1 MSNMDQEEPGLPINN
16 SGQRSSADLLPKY
29 FRTAGNRKFLQ
40 STLDQLIQPGS
51 VKKLNGFIGRKN
63 AKAVKA
69 DDIFINASDSIRQNY
84 QLEPAAVIQDDFNN
98 VTFFKD
104 YIDYIN
110 QIKVLGGEVSNH
122 EKLNRQESY
131 SWNPFI
137 DWDKFVNFQN
147 YYWLPYGPDAIK
159 VSGQKEE
166 IISTY
171 SVLLVDEGDN
181 YAYLFS
187 PDGLVRNPTLRLYRG
202 QTYNFQV
209 NAANNPL
216 SIKTSRIQGSTN
228 RYNNGVTNNATS
240 NGVITF
246 TVPANAPDVLFYVSE
261 NDVNAGGV
269 FQILDVE
276 ENSFLD
282 LDKDILG
289 KKTYTMTNG
298 IDMSN
303 GMKLKFIGRVTPEIY
318 ANGYWYVE
326 GVGTEIKLIP
336 ESELEIVSSYSDSK
350 ELLFDDIGFDNEP
363 FSSASSFAGKKD
375 YITISR
381 GSADRNAWSRY
392 NRWFHK
398 DIIESA
404 AQAEN
409 QIPVFD
415 QSLRANRPIIEFK
428 NNIKLFNFGHKAKAT
443 VDLIDN
449 FTKDVFS
456 TIEGSLGYNIDGVDL
471 VNGMRVLFTA
481 DPDRLVKDKIFKV
494 NFINVVVPG
503 RQFTFNASTQVDVD
517 NNIISVSSPH
527 NLSSSDQ
534 LVYLNNGNDS
544 ITGLINRKIYY
555 VYVIDT
561 LRFQLFNDRLL
572 TVPVEIFETGSE
584 IHKFEVYNKLR
595 RQINLVEE
603 PDTDPILNETVLIK
617 SGVTNGGYMYWYNG
631 NDWKYAQQKTNIGQP
646 PLFDL
651 FDENEVS
658 YSDSTVYDSSTF
670 QGNKVFSYK
679 VGTGPV
685 DPNLNFPLTYKNIN
699 NVGDIVFEFNLLND
713 SFNYKVDIQVKSKN
727 TDVAY
732 LRQIENLTTYSYANG
747 WTKTLV
753 TNLQPVVRIFKN
765 SGLINDFPIDVYD
778 DTNNL
783 NDLEVRVYIDGIRLS
798 KDKFSIQS
806 NVVRKFVRLVN
817 DVTTSN
823 VVTLKCFSSQKKNE
837 KGHYDVPLNLQNN
850 PLNDNVNEFTLG
862 EVIDHVG
869 SIVENLNQFSGEYPG
884 ESNLRDLGNISG
896 YGTRFLQH
904 SGPLNLALYHLG
916 QKNFNIFKALE
927 KARDDYGKFKRS
939 FLVAASN
946 TGIETEARLHVDYVL
961 EKMSKDQ
968 ASNKPYYLSDMFA
981 YTVANRLEYIIEDPR
996 LKIYPMSN
1004 IFNLTSL
1011 SNKAVYLYINGEQLV
1026 YGRDYEF
1033 GDDVFITIIRDLY
1046 ENDVLEII
1054 EYEST
1059 DGSFCPATPTKLG
1072 LYPKFEPKKFID
1084 DSYLEPKEVIQGHD
1098 GSITLAY
1105 GDYRDD
1111 MLLELE
1117 KRIFNNIKSSYDTD
1131 IFNIYEFI
1139 PGHSRNT
1146 IYSKE
1151 EFDVVL
1157 SRFFYQWTLLI
1168 NEDYTQQTYW
1178 DRLNPFTF
1186 NYRGNFTPDG
1196 RDIPAF
1202 WRGVYNWLLD
1212 TDRPH
1217 THPWECLG
1225 FSVEPAWWT
1234 EIYGPAPY
1242 TSDNRVLWDDIK
1254 QGIIRE
1260 PGKPIRIN
1268 ELFVKS
1274 ALQYG
1279 TPVDDQGNLLD
1290 PVNANFAQGPLN
1302 PTPEGYYVFGDQG
1315 PVEAAWRKS
1324 SFYPFSLIQALL
1336 LLQPNKVLASCYD
1349 VSRTKRNFNNQLI
1362 YSETGLRIRL
1372 KDLVLPSTI
1381 AQNNRIYAA
1390 GLVNYIVDY
1399 ISSDLLSLIDEYKND
1414 LQRLTNKIGS
1424 KLGSFTSKTKLKLLL
1439 DSKSPTSTGGVF
1451 IPEENYNIFLNT
1463 SSPIKKVVYSGVIIT
1478 KYPDG
1483 YEIRGYDLDNP
1494 FFTYYPY
1501 RKTGS
1506 TIKVGGISESFAD
1519 WTANKTYVAGKI
1531 VLYNGVYYRVKT
1543 THETS
1548 DTFDSQL
1555 YTKLPRL
1562 PEIGGVEILLR
1573 DLWDYSSPITLAYGT
1588 KLQTIQDVADFIQ
1601 GYGEYLEQLGFVFE
1615 EFNNILQTITNWKTS
1630 LQEFAFWTT
1639 QNWKEGSVLALSPC
1653 AQTLTFKSNLEVV
1666 NDIKDPFYGYKIYRV
1681 DGKLLDSSNLQVYR
1695 NKNEFY
1701 LDVKNTSQGIYGAVL
1716 YTIQKEHALI
1726 IDNST
1731 LFNDVIYDLA
1741 PGYRQERI
1749 KVLGYV
1755 ASEWSGGFDIPGFI
1769 YDEAKINDWQIWTD
1783 YKLGDIVKF
1792 KEFYYSAKKFILGSE
1807 QFNFEDWHR
1816 LDEKPESQLLSNWD
1830 YKADQFRDFYDLDTD
1845 NFDAEQQ
1852 RLAQHLIGYQNRQYL
1867 ENIIK
1872 DDVSQYK
1879 FYQGMIVEKGSL
1891 NVLNKLFDTL
1901 SADDQESLEFNE
1913 EWALRVGEFGAS
1925 NAFEEVEFKL
1935 DENLFRLSPQPFELT
1950 NDINPSV
1957 VDYVIRQKSTDVYI
1971 KPVGYNNN
1979 PWPLSNVRQFLRS
1992 AGFVRYNDVKVAID
2006 TLDEI
2011 LQQDISNFIEGDYI
2025 WCAFDTVKNNYWN
2038 VYRLTNANI
2047 NVESVKF
2054 GEADFTVICERIPDI
2069 QVGQYIGIDQNE
2081 KINGFYKVKSIQGRS
2096 LTVDKDLTGIDLK
2109 TEDSSVPVIYKFTT
2123 SKIEDINFANDS
2135 LPPIIK
2141 SGELIW
2147 ANNIGQ
2153 GLRGVYE
2160 NNKVYNRISFET
2172 PDPKLNL
2179 KFGLKVSSTKD
2190 GSLCAVTTANNQVII
2205 FSKAVSDAKWTQTF
2219 VIDPIKYIFPDDIDG
2234 GEAFRAAQGFGYETA
2249 FTPDGEWLAIA
2260 APLAS
2265 RVRSGWQGDFVE
2277 GQSYDF
2283 GDAVRVRS
2291 THWYAK
2297 RNILGDSAVNFK
2309 DDTPGPN
2316 FGSRNYDEFRFRQDW
2331 TPAYLINTDAT
2342 KSPSA
2347 LTEQGYVALYKK
2359 VGQGE
2364 FTLVHSFVSPEPTNN
2379 ERFGSKLS
2387 FAKQGNDYVLA
2398 VSSPG
2403 YRGRGRVYMYR
2414 YGETETDSTVSFWK
2428 MDYNRFYA
2436 GAFSSFNQYYP
2447 GDIVLNPANYQLY
2460 RCLAFQD
2467 PTPIE
2472 TNPSAWQIITS
2483 ATSILGFFP
2492 QIVNDDIEIDN
2503 NVTFDS
2509 SYRLPPPLRN
2519 DAVEIV
2525 FPGDE
2530 FGYDVRLSAEG
2541 GDTLVISAPASD
2553 DFNYGN
2559 FKGKFK
2565 KTIIYSKG
2573 DVVYHRGGFWR
2584 YAVDSDTDPN
2594 EDEFVESEWEILN
2607 VTYEDSS
2614 YGYQGEFKLDGRY
2627 YPGDVVYVKD
2637 NITGKATLYQSI
2649 GNFIGD
2655 GSSGT
2660 ELDKSHEWRKLFPR
2674 TTNTGKV
2681 FVYKFDGSAYSLS
2694 QTLGANQALG
2704 INTEER
2710 FGESVAV
2717 SDDSSVIAVGS
2728 VLTDRITADQG
2739 KVVIFKQEANVYFK
2753 QQDLYSQRGEPR
2765 EKFGSYVDFMNN
2777 GETLAVFSAN
2787 GDIEN
2792 VTIFDK
2798 SRTTFDN
2805 GFLRIVDLQVDTGRI
2820 DIYDRYDVN
2829 YVYGES
2835 LSTPYLDEDLQVN
2848 DLSDKYGYSISVSN
2862 NNILVSAPLEDGT
2875 VTNIGKIYSYIKG
2888 TGKLSW
2894 TQKYK
2899 ESKTPDAN
2907 KIKKSYLYNRKTN
2920 TLVSYLDVVDSIR
2933 GKIPGPADQEI
2944 KYKTYYDPAIYSV
2957 ASENLNVNEGSKWDE
2972 KYVGMLW
2979 WDLTRA
2985 KFVENSV
2992 GDVTYRS
2999 VNWNKLYKTASID
3012 IYEWVSSKY
3021 LPSQWDELTGTE
3033 EGFAQGISG
3042 TTRYGDQSYSVKKR
3056 FDTITKTFVSTYYYW
3071 VKNPTLIPNVV
3082 GRSMSANDV
3091 SQMISDPVG
3100 YGYPCLALTG
3110 TNSFSLSNV
3119 KNFLE
3124 EDRIVLNVQYWTI
3137 DDLTKNSHSQWKI
3150 ISEKSNTIIPRE
3162 IESKWLDSL
3171 VGKDYQ
3177 NRILPDRKL
3186 PFKLKYGIESRP
3198 RQSMFSNRVEALKEF
3213 IEKTNSILS
3222 QLVIVDIADLTDLL
3236 SNDPEPSVI
3245 SGVYDKIVDVD
3256 AELRLIGTS
3265 RLKNAVITL
3274 EITNGKIT
3282 GAEIVNPGN
3291 GYVNAPYVNIVGK
3304 GKDAIVKTVI
3314 SNGKVVG
3321 VKIID
3326 PGYGYNTDTF
3336 AVIRPYAVLIRSDS
3350 LSLNK
3355 WAVVNWNDTKK
3366 EWLRVKTQ
3374 SYDVTNFWEYID
3386 WYDVGYNQYTPI
3398 DFVVE
3403 NTYQL
3408 GFLESPIGS
3417 IVKVKNI
3424 GSGGWVLLEKYD
3436 NLVTIDYTKNYKV
3449 IARQNGTIKFKS
3461 SLYNFT
3467 NTTFGYDADLYDSL
3481 FYDNVAE
3488 KELKIIIDT
3497 IKNKIFV
3504 EDLRIHYIKLFFT
3517 SLRYVFKE
3525 QFFVDWAIKTSF
3537 VNANHKAGYLQQKV
3551 SYNSD
3556 SLQDFE
3562 EYIKE
3567 VKPYRTKIREYVSS
3581 YTAIDNSQTS
3591 ITDFDLLPSIKNN
3604 LTVEPVKA
3612 KINNNDGSVEYYD
3625 PVLETYPWKFWLD
3638 NVGFNIQSIEI
3649 SDPGSGYI
3657 TRPVVRING
3666 GFGSGAEAKAYINSG
3681 KLARID
3687 LISKGSGY
3695 LKAPEI
3701 IIDGGLAV
3709 GGTAAKAVAIIEN
3722 SVVRSNKLSIKFD
3735 RITRNYYVTEIE
3747 VTETFV
3753 GNNSRK
3759 QWPLKYSPNLTY
3771 NKTSVKINNADV
3783 LKFDYTLTSKKS
3795 TARGYTS
3802 YSGLITFETAPQANA
3817 EIVVTYEKDFNHLSA
3832 ADRINFY
3839 YNPQTGQLGK
3849 DLAQLMQGIDF
3860 GGVNI
3865 TGLGFNIN
3873 GGWDSLPWYSDGWDG
3888 FDAEFDDRIISVG
3901 DSTYS
3906 FQIGYVPE
3914 VGQEINIYLNGK
3926 RLDDPY
3932 FDLYDGITVQANGRK
3947 VAPVGTVMQTW
3958 VGNGI
3963 DDTILLPDSAGLDIK
3978 AGDKIIFR
3986 KNTSDGSYPG
3996 DLNELDTQ
4004 LSGGNLAYTTATG
4017 FAPDDILLDGEGFVT
4032 PAQSHAP
4039 EEIVPGHISD
4049 AVAIKMFRLPKS
4061 GSSTIS
4067 FNNYVADGVTN
4078 TYSYGQIA
4086 NSPSAIIVKYNN
4098 LVLKQSVGYTVN
4110 YNDRTIS
4117 LIDSFGNSLIPVQG
4131 ALVSVASFG
4140 FGSNSILDIGTT
4152 VSDGSTLE
4160 ILTNAPWPRLQND
4173 VLDTDALNRLGSVVI
4188 VDGIYVNYEL
4198 FETDE
4203 TYESPHRVGIRL
4215 ADAPIA
4221 GIDIHYILTGDSN
4234 YSLSTVYSYQI
4245 PIDGF
4250 AQNYTLPNNTVGIN
4264 KPYENNVIVIKNGQV
4279 LTAGI
4284 NTNYVMQ
4291 DNQLVYTIPAYR
4303 SEAYSINPT
4312 QFFIY
4317 INGIELANGVDYVFS
4332 SGTSTL
4338 TISKE
4343 KYIEGATLTLL
4354 DYTASDYFFIDTE
4367 ITFLDPL
4374 YVTDDVRVISFY
4386 NHDIEKI
4393 IRSYERF
4400 DISSSLVPGT
4410 SSYFE
4415 YTKLRGG
4422 SIRLFRTTRK
4432 DDYIWVIKNKRL
4444 LSHSIDFYLDDD
4456 LRTIKLADELLETDK
4471 IEIILFNDNNVQLGY
4486 GYMQFKDMLNRVHYK
4501 RIRKSKS
4508 TRLTVNLLQKDLT
4521 IQVKDG
4527 SVLSKPNAS
4536 KNLPGI
4542 IEINGERIE
4551 YFELNGNTLS
4561 QLRRGTLGTGTP
4573 EVHLADSYIIDIGPS
4588 ETIPY
4593 NDQHIVETFIGD
4605 GSSQEFILNYN
4616 PTVSTTD
4623 WYRDTI
4629 PLDFG
4634 RSDELDVFVGGY
4646 RLKKVPYQL
4655 YQDSNNYPYS
4665 PEGDTQFEADF
4676 SVNGTN
4682 KLRLTNSA
4690 TENSKVVVVKKV
4702 GRVWEDAEDP
4712 TEIFRNVRPS
4722 IGDASFDV
4730 IKVNS
4735 NYSVKLRDPGTVYNK
4750 GDVIYLSGAYV
4761 GGSSPENDITI
4772 TITDTFIDR
4781 GRNTARSVKIYPGG
4795 PLFGATFIVPGETY
4809 IIEFV
4814 GTTDFT
4820 LIGAPSN
4827 EVGVEF
4833 TATGAGIGTG
4843 TAFIVLPIA
4852 EPNEVIFTLATG
4864 VANILWVDKYFI
4876 GNGGSGYIRSIDNT
4890 GVTGSFTVELD
4901 NPLANK
4907 KSILA
4912 KEWAIYPYKDP
4923 RKSIVQFTYTGIG
4936 LENGFV
4942 CKSLSESNNPIADFL
4957 KNTETVFPTYIS
4969 LPEIPLEANFDNPLF
4984 TMDSPGNT
4992 FDED

>member
-1 MSNMDQEEPGLPINN
+1 MSNTDQEEPGLPINN
-16 SGQRSSADLLPKY
+16 SEKRSSIDLLPKY
-29 FRTAGNRKFLQ
+29 FRTTGNKKFLQ
-40 STLDQLIQPGS
+40 STIDQLIQPGS

-63 AKAVKA
+63 AKAVKS
-69 DDIFINASDSIRQNY
+69 DDIFINASDTDRQNY

-98 VTFFKD
+98 VSFFKD

-110 QIKVLGGEVSNH
+110 QIKILGGSVDNH
-122 EKLNRQESY
+122 EKLNQQESY

-147 YYWLPYGPDAIK
+147 YYWLPHGPDAIDLY
-159 VSGQKEE
+159 GQQEQ

-171 SVLLVDEGDN
+171 SAILVDEGDN
-181 YAYLFS
+181 YAFLFS

-202 QTYNFQV
+202 QTYNFQI
-209 NAANNPL
+209 NSPNNPF
-216 SIKTSRIQGSTN
+216 SIKTSRVQGNLN
-228 RYNNGVTNNATS
+228 RYNNGVTNNSTS
-240 NGVITF
+240 NGTVTF
-246 TVPANAPDVLFYVSE
+246 TVPVNAPDVLFYVSE
-261 NDVNAGGV
+261 NDANAGGV
-269 FQILDVE
+269 FQILDIE
-276 ENSFLD
+276 QNTFLD
-282 LDKDILG
+282 VDKDILG
-289 KKTYTMTNG
+289 KKSYTMVNG
-298 IDMSN
+298 IDISN
-303 GMKLKFIGRVTPEIY
+303 GMKLRFTGRVTPEIY
-318 ANGYWYVE
+318 QNGYWYVE
-326 GVGTEIKLIP
+326 GVGAEIKLIS
-336 ESELEIVSSYSDSK
+336 ENELEIVSSYSDAK

-375 YITISR
+375 YITISK
-381 GSADRNAWSRY
+381 GSIDRNAWSRY

-404 AQAEN
+404 AQAIN
-409 QIPVFD
+409 KIPVFD

-428 NNIKLFNFGHKAKAT
+428 NDIKLYNFGHKAKLT

-456 TIEGSLGYNIDGVDL
+456 TIEGSLGYNVDGVDL
-471 VNGMRVLFTA
+471 INGMRVLFTA

-503 RQFTFNASTQVDVD
+503 RQFTFDASTQVDAEND
-517 NNIISVSSPH
+517 IISVTTPH
-527 NLSSSDQ
+527 NLSSGDQ
-534 LVYLNNGNDS
+534 IVYLNNGNDS
-544 ITGLINRKIYY
+544 ITGLVNRKIYY
-555 VYVIDT
+555 VHVLDT

-572 TVPVEIFETGSE
+572 TVPVDIFATGNE

-603 PDTDPILNETVLIK
+603 PDTDPKLNETVLIK
-617 SGVTNGGYMYWYNG
+617 SGLSNGGFMYWYNG
-631 NDWKYAQQKTNIGQP
+631 SDWQYAQQKTNVSQP

-658 YSDSTVYDSSTF
+658 YADTSVYDSSTF

-679 VGTGPV
+679 VGIGVV
-685 DPNLNFPLTYKNIN
+685 DSNLNFALTYKNIN
-699 NVGDIVFEFNLLND
+699 NVGDIVFEFNLLNG
-713 SFNYKVDIQVKSKN
+713 SFSYKVDTQVKSKN

-732 LRQIENLTTYSYANG
+732 LRQIADLDTFTYANG

-753 TNLQPVVRIFKN
+753 SNLQPVVRIFKN

-778 DTNNL
+778 NTNDL
-783 NDLEVRVYIDGIRLS
+783 NDLEVRVYIDGIRLN
-798 KDKFSIQS
+798 KDQFSIQT
-806 NVVRKFVRLVN
+806 NVVRKFVRLNKNVSL
-817 DVTTSN
+817 SN
-823 VVTLKCFSSQKKNE
+823 VVTLKCFASQQKNN
-837 KGHYDVPLNLQNN
+837 KGHYDIPLNFQNN

-869 SIVENLNQFSGEYPG
+869 SIVENFDQFVGNYPG
-884 ESNLRDLGNISG
+884 ESNLRDLGNVSG

-904 SGPLNLALYHLG
+904 SGPLNLALYHFG

-927 KARDDYGKFKRS
+927 KSRDDYGKFKRS

-946 TGIETEARLHVDYVL
+946 TGIETEANLHVDYVL
-961 EKMSKDQ
+961 EKMSKDE

-981 YTVANRLEYIIEDPR
+981 YTVANKLQYIIEDVR

-1004 IFNLTSL
+1004 NFNLNSL

-1026 YGRDYEF
+1026 YGKDYEF
-1033 GDDVFITIIRDLY
+1033 GDDVFITIKRELY
-1046 ENDVLEII
+1046 ENDLLEIV

-1059 DGSFCPATPTKLG
+1059 DGSFCPPTPTKLG

-1084 DSYLEPKEVIQGHD
+1084 DTYLEPTEVIQGHD
-1098 GSITLAY
+1098 GSITLAF

-1117 KRIFNNIKSSYDTD
+1117 KRIYNNIKSNYNPD

-1139 PGHSRNT
+1139 PGYSRDT
-1146 IYSKE
+1146 LYSKQ
-1151 EFDVVL
+1151 EFDLVL

-1168 NEDYTQQTYW
+1168 NEDYTQQTFW

-1186 NYRGNFTPDG
+1186 NYRGNFTADG

-1202 WRGVYNWLLD
+1202 WRGVYSWLLD

-1225 FSVEPAWWT
+1225 FSVEPSWWI

-1242 TSDNRVLWDDIK
+1242 TSDNRILWDDIQ

-1260 PGKPIRIN
+1260 PNRPIKIN
-1268 ELFVKS
+1268 NSFSKS
-1274 ALQYG
+1274 ILQYG
-1279 TPVDDQGNLLD
+1279 TPVDNQGNLLD
-1290 PVNANFAQGPLN
+1290 PINANFVQGAIN
-1302 PTPEGYYVFGDQG
+1302 ATPEGYYVFGDQG
-1315 PVEAAWRKS
+1315 PVESAWRKS
-1324 SFYPFSLIQALL
+1324 SFYPYSLIQALL
-1336 LLQPNKVLASCYD
+1336 LLQPNKVFASCYD
-1349 VSRTKRNFNNQLI
+1349 ISRTKRNFNNQLI
-1362 YSETGLRIRL
+1362 YTETGLRIRL
-1372 KDLVLPSTI
+1372 KDLVLPTTV
-1381 AQNNRIYAA
+1381 AQNNRVYTA
-1390 GLVNYIVDY
+1390 GLVNYIVNFVN
-1399 ISSDLLSLIDEYKND
+1399 SDLASLLDNYKND
-1414 LQRLTNKIGS
+1414 LQRLTHNIGS
-1424 KLGSFTSKTKLKLLL
+1424 KLGSFTSKTKFKLLL
-1439 DSKSPTSTGGVF
+1439 DSKNPTSTGGVF
-1451 IPEENYNIFLNT
+1451 VPEENYNIFLNT
-1463 SSPIKKVVYSGVIIT
+1463 SSPTKKIVYSGVIIT

-1494 FFTYYPY
+1494 YFTYYSY
-1501 RKTGS
+1501 GKTTT
-1506 TIKVGGISESFAD
+1506 TIKVGGISESFAE
-1519 WTANKTYVAGKI
+1519 WTENKTYVAGKV
-1531 VLYNGVYYRVKT
+1531 VLYNGAYYRVKT
-1543 THETS
+1543 THQTS
-1548 DTFDSQL
+1548 STFDNQL
-1555 YTKLPRL
+1555 YAKLPKL

-1573 DLWDYSSPITLAYGT
+1573 DSWDLSSPLVLSYGT

-1601 GYGEYLEQLGFVFE
+1601 GYGEHLEQIGFVFE
-1615 EFNNILQTITNWKTS
+1615 EFNTVLQTITNWKTS

-1639 QNWKEGSVLALSPC
+1639 QNWKEGAVLALSPS
-1653 AQTLTFKSNLEVV
+1653 AQTLSFKSNLEVV
-1666 NDIKDPFYGYKIYRV
+1666 NDIKDPFYGYKIYQV
-1681 DGKLLDSSNLQVYR
+1681 DGKLFDASNLQVYR

-1701 LDVKNTSQGIYGAVL
+1701 LDVKNTPQGIYGAVL
-1716 YTIQKEHALI
+1716 YTVQKEHAVI

-1755 ASEWSGGFDIPGFI
+1755 ASEWTGGFDIPGFI

-1792 KEFYYSAKKFILGSE
+1792 KEFYYSAKTFVSGAETFDFK
-1807 QFNFEDWHR
+1807 DWYR

-1879 FYQGMIVEKGSL
+1879 FYQGMIVEKGSQ

-1925 NAFEEVEFKL
+1925 SAFEEIEFKL
-1935 DENLFRLSPQPFELT
+1935 DENLFRLTPQPFELT
-1950 NDINPSV
+1950 SDINPSV
-1957 VDYVIRQKSTDVYI
+1957 VDYVIRQKPTDVYI

-1979 PWPLSNVRQFLRS
+1979 PWPLGDIKQFLRS
-1992 AGFVRYNDVKVAID
+1992 SGFVRYNDVKLAID
-2006 TLDEI
+2006 NLDEI
-2011 LQQDISNFIEGDYI
+2011 LQQDITNFIEGDYI

-2038 VYRLTNANI
+2038 VYRLTNARI
-2047 NVESVKF
+2047 SVEQVKF
-2054 GEADFTVICERIPDI
+2054 TESGFTVICERIPNLI
-2069 QVGQYIGIDQNE
+2069 VGQYIAIDQSE
-2081 KINGFYKVKSIQGRS
+2081 KVNGFYKIKSIQGRS
-2096 LTVDKDLTGIDLK
+2096 FEVEKDMSGIDVK
-2109 TEDSSVPVIYKFTT
+2109 IEDSSALIIYKFT
-2123 SKIEDINFANDS
+2123 SNKIEDINFANDF
-2135 LPPIIK
+2135 LPPVIK

-2147 ANNIGQ
+2147 ANNIGE

-2160 NNKVYNRISFET
+2160 NNKIYNRLSFET
-2172 PDPKLNL
+2172 PEPKLNL
-2179 KFGLKVSSTKD
+2179 KFGIKVSSTKD
-2190 GSLCAVTTANNQVII
+2190 GSICAVTTANNQVTI
-2205 FSKAVSDAKWTQTF
+2205 FSKAVNDAKWTQAF
-2219 VIDPIKYIFPDDIDG
+2219 VIDPPKYIFPDDIDG
-2234 GEAFRAAQGFGYETA
+2234 GAAFRAAQGFGYETA

-2265 RVRSGWQGDFVE
+2265 RVRSGWKGDFTE

-2309 DDTPGPN
+2309 DDAPGPA

-2347 LTEQGYVALYKK
+2347 LTEQGYVALYKR

-2364 FTLVHSFVSPEPTNN
+2364 FTLVHIFVSPEPTNN
-2379 ERFGSKLS
+2379 ERFGSKIS
-2387 FAKQGNDYVLA
+2387 FAKQGNDYILA
-2398 VSSPG
+2398 ISSPG
-2403 YRGRGRVYMYR
+2403 YRNRGRVYMYR

-2447 GDIVLNPANYQLY
+2447 GDIVLNPTNYQLY

-2483 ATSILGFFP
+2483 STSILGFFP
-2492 QIVNDDIEIDN
+2492 QIVDDDIEIDN

-2509 SYRLPPPLRN
+2509 SYKLPPPLRN

-2525 FPGDE
+2525 FAGDE
-2530 FGYDVRLSAEG
+2530 FGYDVRLSADG
-2541 GDTLVISAPASD
+2541 GDTLVISAPAAD
-2553 DFNYGN
+2553 EFNYGN

-2584 YAVDSDTDPN
+2584 YAVDSDTTPN

-2627 YPGDVVYVKD
+2627 YPGDIVYIKD
-2637 NITGKATLYQSI
+2637 NVTGKATLYQSV

-2660 ELDKSHEWRKLFPR
+2660 DLDKSHEWKKLFPR

-2681 FVYKFDGSAYSLS
+2681 FVYKFDGSAYSLN
-2694 QTLGANQALG
+2694 QTLSPDQELLTVTGQ
-2704 INTEER
+2704 R
-2710 FGESVAV
+2710 FGESVGV
-2717 SDDSSVIAVGS
+2717 SDDAGVVAVGS
-2728 VLTDRITADQG
+2728 VLTDRITDDQG
-2739 KVVIFKQEANVYFK
+2739 KVVVFKQDNGVYYK
-2753 QQDLYSQRGEPR
+2753 QQDLFSQRAEPR
-2765 EKFGSYVDFMNN
+2765 EKFGSYIDFMNN
-2777 GETLAVFSAN
+2777 GQTLAVYSAN

-2792 VTIFDK
+2792 ITIFDK
-2798 SRTTFDN
+2798 NRTTFDS
-2805 GFLRIVDLQVDTGRI
+2805 GFLRIVDLQIDTGRV

-2862 NNILVSAPLEDGT
+2862 NNILVSAPLEDGN
-2875 VTNIGKIYSYIKG
+2875 VINVGKIYSYNKIA
-2888 TGKLSW
+2888 GKLSW
-2894 TQKYK
+2894 AEKYT
-2899 ESKTPDAN
+2899 ESKTPDVY
-2907 KIKKSYLYNRKTN
+2907 KIKKTYLYNRITN
-2920 TLVSYLDVVDSIR
+2920 ILVSYLDVIDPIR
-2933 GKIPGPADQEI
+2933 GKIAGPADQEI

-2957 ASENLNVNEGSKWDE
+2957 AAENLNVNDGLKWDE
-2972 KYVGMLW
+2972 KQIGVLW
-2979 WDLTRA
+2979 WDLNRA
-2985 KFVENSV
+2985 KFIENSV

-2999 VNWNKLYKTASID
+2999 VNWNKLYQTASID

-3021 LPSQWDELTGTE
+3021 LPSQWDELSGTE

-3042 TTRYGDQSYSVKKR
+3042 ITRYGDSSYSVKR
-3056 FDTITKTFVSTYYYW
+3056 RYDSVTKTFNNTYYFW
-3071 VKNPTLIPNVV
+3071 VKNPSIIPNVE
-3082 GRSMSANDV
+3082 GRSISANDV
-3091 SQMISDPVG
+3091 KQLISDPVG
-3100 YGYPCLALTG
+3100 YGYSCLALTG
-3110 TNSFSLSNV
+3110 TNSFTLSNV
-3119 KNFLE
+3119 KNLLE
-3124 EDRIVLNVQYWTI
+3124 DDRIVLNVQYWII
-3137 DDLTKNSHSQWKI
+3137 DDVTKNSHSQWKI
-3150 ISEKSNTIIPRE
+3150 ISEKSNTIIPKE
-3162 IESKWLDSL
+3162 VESKWLDSL

-3177 NRILPDRKL
+3177 SRILPDRKL
-3186 PFKLKYGIESRP
+3186 PFKLRYGIESRP
-3198 RQSMFSNRVEALKEF
+3198 RQSMFINRVEALKEF
-3213 IEKTNSILS
+3213 IEKTNSILEK
-3222 QLVIVDIADLTDLL
+3222 LVIVDIADLTDLL
-3236 SNDPEPSVI
+3236 ASDPEPSII
-3245 SGVYDKIVDVD
+3245 SGVYDQVVDVED
-3256 AELRLIGTS
+3256 ELRLIGTS
-3265 RLKNAVITL
+3265 RLKTASISVI
-3274 EITNGKIT
+3274 ITNGKIT
-3282 GAEIVNPGN
+3282 GAEIVNAGN
-3291 GYVNAPYVNIVGK
+3291 GYVNAPYVKIVGK
-3304 GKDAIVKTVI
+3304 GKDAILKTVV
-3314 SNGKVVG
+3314 SNGKIVSIN
-3321 VKIID
+3321 IID
-3326 PGYGYNTDTF
+3326 PGYGYDDGTF
-3336 AVIRPYAVLIRSDS
+3336 AIIRPYAVLIKSDVNA
-3350 LSLNK
+3350 LNK
-3355 WAVVNWNDTKK
+3355 WSIVNWNTAKK
-3366 EWLRVKTQ
+3366 DWDRVRTQ
-3374 SYDVTNFWEYID
+3374 SYDVTNFWDYID
-3386 WYDVGYNQYTPI
+3386 WYDIGYNQYTAI

-3408 GFLESPIGS
+3408 GFLESEIGS

-3436 NLVTIDYTKNYKV
+3436 NLITIDYTKNYKV
-3449 IARQNGTIKFKS
+3449 VARQNGTIKFKS
-3461 SLYNFT
+3461 SLYNFA

-3488 KELKIIIDT
+3488 KELTIIIDA

-3504 EDLRIHYIKLFFT
+3504 EDLRIHYINLFFT

-3537 VNANHKAGYLQQKV
+3537 INANHKAGYLQQKV

-3556 SLQDFE
+3556 NLQDFE

-3581 YTAIDNSQTS
+3581 YTNLDNAETS
-3591 ITDFDLLPSIKNN
+3591 ITDFDLIPTIKNN
-3604 LTVEPVKA
+3604 FTVEPVSV
-3612 KINNNDGSVEYYD
+3612 KINDVDGSVEYFD
-3625 PVLETYPWKFWLD
+3625 KSLETYPWKFWLD
-3638 NVGFNIQSIEI
+3638 NVGYSVESIEI
-3649 SDPGSGYI
+3649 SNPGSGYI
-3657 TRPVVRING
+3657 SRPVVRING
-3666 GFGSGAEAKAYINSG
+3666 GFGSGAVAKAYINGG

-3695 LKAPEI
+3695 LKAPDI

-3709 GGTAAKAVAIIEN
+3709 GGTAASAVAFIEN
-3722 SVVRSNKLSIKFD
+3722 SVIRSNKISIKFD
-3735 RITRNYYVTEIE
+3735 RITRNYYVTELE
-3747 VTETFV
+3747 VTETFT

-3759 QWPLKYSPNLTY
+3759 QWPLKFSPNLAY
-3771 NKTSVKINNADV
+3771 DKCSVKINGVDV
-3783 LKFDYTLTSKKS
+3783 LKFDYALSSKKS
-3795 TARGYTS
+3795 TTRGYTS
-3802 YSGLITFETAPQANA
+3802 YSGMIEFIKAPLANT

-3839 YNPQTGQLGK
+3839 YDPKTGQLGK

-3906 FQIGYVPE
+3906 FSIGYIPE
-3914 VGQEINIYLNGK
+3914 SGQEINIYLNGR

-3932 FDLYDGITVQANGRK
+3932 YDLYDGTTVQPNGRK
-3947 VAPVGTVMQTW
+3947 VAPVGTVMKTW
-3958 VGNGI
+3958 IGNGV
-3963 DDTILLPDSAGLDIK
+3963 DDTILLPDGAGLDISS
-3978 AGDKIIFR
+3978 GDKIIFR
-3986 KNTSDGSYPG
+3986 KNTSDGAYPG

-4004 LSGGNLAYTTATG
+4004 LSGGNLAYNTATG
-4017 FAPDDILLDGEGFVT
+4017 LAPDDILLDGEGFVT
-4032 PAQSHAP
+4032 AAHSYAP

-4067 FNNYVADGVTN
+4067 FNNYVADGITN
-4078 TYSYGQIA
+4078 VYNYGQIA
-4086 NSPSAIIVKYNN
+4086 NSPSAIIVKYNDTI
-4098 LVLKQSVGYTVN
+4098 LKQQVDYIIN
-4110 YNDRTIS
+4110 YNDKTIS
-4117 LIDSFGNSLIPVQG
+4117 LINSLNNPLIPLQG
-4131 ALVSVASFG
+4131 ELVSVISFG
-4140 FGSNSILDIGTT
+4140 FGSNSILDIGTS
-4152 VSDGSTLE
+4152 VSDGSTLD
-4160 ILTNAPWPRLQND
+4160 IITNAPWPRLQND
-4173 VLDTDALNRLGSVVI
+4173 VLSTDALDRLGSVVI
-4188 VDGIYVNYEL
+4188 ANGIYVNYEL

-4203 TYESPHRVGIRL
+4203 THDSPHRVGIRL
-4215 ADAPIA
+4215 AEAPFE
-4221 GIDIHYILTGDSN
+4221 GIDIHYILTGDN
-4234 YSLSTVYSYQI
+4234 NHSLSTVYSYQI
-4245 PIDGF
+4245 PVDGF
-4250 AQNYTLPNNTVGIN
+4250 AQNYTLPNNTVGTS

-4279 LTAGI
+4279 LTAGS
-4284 NTNYVMQ
+4284 NTNFVMQ
-4291 DNQLVYTIPAYR
+4291 DNQLTYVIPNYR
-4303 SEAYSINPT
+4303 AEPFSIDPT
-4312 QFFIY
+4312 QFFVY
-4317 INGIELANGVDYVFS
+4317 VNGEELVNGFDYVFS
-4332 SGTSTL
+4332 SGALTL
-4338 TISKE
+4338 TITKE
-4343 KYIEGATLTLL
+4343 NYKEGATLTLL

-4367 ITFLDPL
+4367 ITFLDQL
-4374 YVTDDVRVISFY
+4374 YLTDDVRVISFY

-4393 IRSYERF
+4393 NRSYERF
-4400 DISSSLVPGT
+4400 DIISNLIPGT
-4410 SSYFE
+4410 PSYFE

-4422 SIRLFRTTRK
+4422 AIRLFRTISK
-4432 DDYIWVIKNKRL
+4432 DDYIWVIKNKSL

-4456 LRTIKLADELLETDK
+4456 LRTIKLADNLIESDK

-4508 TRLTVNLLQKDLT
+4508 TRLSSNLLQKSLT
-4521 IQVKDG
+4521 IEVDDG
-4527 SVLSKPNAS
+4527 SVLSKPNVS
-4536 KNLPGI
+4536 KNLPGV
-4542 IEINGERIE
+4542 IEINGERVE
-4551 YFELNGNTLS
+4551 YFELNGNVLG
-4561 QLRRGTLGTGTP
+4561 QLRRGTLGTGVPT
-4573 EVHLADSYIIDIGPS
+4573 VHLAKSYVIDIGPS

-4605 GSSQEFILNYN
+4605 GTSQEFVLNYS
-4616 PTVSTTD
+4616 PEVSTVN

-4629 PLDFG
+4629 PSNFG

-4655 YQDSNNYPYS
+4655 YEDSNNYPYS

-4676 SVNGTN
+4676 SVNQNN
-4682 KLRLTNSA
+4682 KLRLTNAA
-4690 TENSKVVVVKKV
+4690 TENSKIVVVKKV
-4702 GRVWEDAEDP
+4702 GRVWEDAVDP
-4712 TEIFRNVRPS
+4712 TVIYRNARPS

-4735 NYSVKLRDPGTVYNK
+4735 NYEVKLRDAGTVYNK
-4750 GDVIYLSGAYV
+4750 GDIIYLAGAAL
-4761 GGSSPENDITI
+4761 GGTSPDNDITI
-4772 TITDTFIDR
+4772 TVTENLVDR
-4781 GRNTARSVKIYPGG
+4781 GTNTARSVKIYPGG
-4795 PLFGATFIVPGETY
+4795 QIYQAPFIVPGQN
-4809 IIEFV
+4809 FV
-4814 GTTDFT
+4814 IDTLGSTDFT
-4820 LIGAPSN
+4820 LIGAPEN
-4827 EVGVEF
+4827 QLGVEF
-4833 TATGAGIGTG
+4833 TATGPGTGTG
-4843 TAFIVLPIA
+4843 TAFIVIPVA
-4852 EPNEVIFTLATG
+4852 QPNEVIFTLANG
-4864 VANILWVDKYFI
+4864 FANVLWIDKYFI

-4890 GVTGSFTVELD
+4890 GLTGTFTVELD
-4901 NPLANK
+4901 NPLDNK

-4912 KEWAIYPYKDP
+4912 KEWAIYPYKDT
-4923 RKSIVQFTYTGIG
+4923 RKSIVRFTYTGTG
-4936 LENGFV
+4936 LETGFV
-4942 CKSLSESNNPIADFL
+4942 CKSLAESNNSIADFL
-4957 KNTETVFPTYIS
+4957 KNTETVFPSYITNQNTN
-4969 LPEIPLEANFDNPLF
+4969 LE
-4984 TMDSPGNT
+4984 
-4992 FDED
+4992 